1 MTILH
6 EVYLLPLFT
15 LSFFLFWF
23 FWNCPASLELVLL
36 TYKSNVWFKKH
47 LSQVKGLDKVLRE
60 NDACGEVA
68 GKANTAV
75 ILNQQEVHMPPWPER
90 LRFAL
95 PDELDSQK
103 QSSVGQ
109 FITYKWSS
117 LIEDFHSIF
126 VSFSEMRFT
135 ISKDFSE
142 DQWYH
147 RNRNTHSTQV
157 TTHSGSQRLGA
168 NEYVPWAHL
177 LYCWTDSASGSVL
190 SRVEP
195 SFVKYITTRALCSDN
210 VLL

>member
-1 MTILH
+1 MFDLKSTCPRLMDVIKCWGKMML
-6 EVYLLPLFT
+6 VVRWQGKQIQ
-15 LSFFLFWF
+15 LSFWTSKRYIRHPDQWDL
-23 FWNCPASLELVLL
+23 
-36 TYKSNVWFKKH
+36 
-47 LSQVKGLDKVLRE
+47 GLHCRM
-60 NDACGEVA
+60 NW
-68 GKANTAV
+68 T
-75 ILNQQEVHMPPWPER
+75 
-90 LRFAL
+90 
-95 PDELDSQK
+95 SQK

-142 DQWYH
+142 DQWFH